1 MQSIA
6 LEVIKILENHG
17 YSAYIV
23 GGYVRD
29 YLLGIETMDVD
40 ICTNAKPKEIMD
52 IFETVP
58 VSSIQYGSV
67 SVIYKNHKFD
77 ITTFR
82 KEIKYE
88 DNRKPVKIKYIDNV
102 KKDLLRRDFTIN
114 TLCMDK
120 DGKVLDFLNVRDD
133 LDKRIIKTVGNPRY
147 RIKEDALR
155 ILRAI
160 RFATILDFS
169 LSNEVKE
176 AILQT
181 KYLLKNISYDRK
193 KSELNRIFGSLN
205 ILKGIKMI
213 SDLGLE
219 EPLELQNLSK
229 VKPCSQI
236 IGIWAMLN
244 VDDIYPFSRNEKTQ
258 MEEIRKVL
266 LEDPLNP
273 MTLYHYGLYSCIV
286 AGELLGISK
295 KKVNKVYSKLAIHKR
310 SDLKITTDD
319 ILKTL
324 EIEAGPVL
332 NQLYKELETLVVL
345 NKISNTKNNLIRACK
360 IIYDKITKGEK

>member
-160 RFATILDFS
+160 RFATRLKLTIDD
-169 LSNEVKE
+169 K
-176 AILQT
+176 T
-181 KYLLKNISYDRK
+181 KHYLKKYGYLLKKLSYERK
-193 KSELNRIFGSLN
+193 KQELNKIFSSSNREIGKRL
-205 ILKGIKMI
+205 I
-213 SDLGLE
+213 
-219 EPLELQNLSK
+219 LELKLDKYLEIPNLSK
-229 VKPCSQI
+229 TVMVNDI
-236 IGIWAMLN
+236 IGIWSQLD
-244 VDDIYPFSRNEKTQ
+244 VDNIYPFSKIEKGQ
-258 MEEIRKVL
+258 MEKIRSL
-266 LEDPLNP
+266 LKKDVYDPYVIYQN
-273 MTLYHYGLYSCIV
+273 GLYLCMVGAMIKGLDKTKIN
-286 AGELLGISK
+286 AIYNGLAIESK
-295 KKVNKVYSKLAIHKR
+295 KDIVVKPNDIMKALKREPGTYLKDIMKDIEREIVYG
-310 SDLKITTDD
+310 KIDNSFDD
-319 ILKTL
+319 IMKYVLK
-324 EIEAGPVL
+324 
-332 NQLYKELETLVVL
+332 NYK
-345 NKISNTKNNLIRACK
+345 
-360 IIYDKITKGEK
+360 

>member
-102 KKDLLRRDFTIN
+102 KKDLLRRDFRIN

-160 RFATILDFS
+160 RFATRLKLTIDD
-169 LSNEVKE
+169 K
-176 AILQT
+176 T
-181 KYLLKNISYDRK
+181 KHYLKKYGYLLKKLSYERK
-193 KSELNRIFGSLN
+193 KQERNKIFSSSNRERSKRLI
-205 ILKGIKMI
+205 
-213 SDLGLE
+213 
-219 EPLELQNLSK
+219 LEL
-229 VKPCSQI
+229 
-236 IGIWAMLN
+236 
-244 VDDIYPFSRNEKTQ
+244 
-258 MEEIRKVL
+258 
-266 LEDPLNP
+266 
-273 MTLYHYGLYSCIV
+273 
-286 AGELLGISK
+286 
-295 KKVNKVYSKLAIHKR
+295 KL
-310 SDLKITTDD
+310 
-319 ILKTL
+319 
-324 EIEAGPVL
+324 
-332 NQLYKELETLVVL
+332 
-345 NKISNTKNNLIRACK
+345 
-360 IIYDKITKGEK
+360 DK